1 MPVTPPRRVLAL
13 DAALSACSVAVLFE
27 GEVVAHRR
35 SDMARGQ
42 AAALLPMVR
51 EAMSEAGFSYESID
65 LVAVSIGPGHFTGL
79 RIGLAAAQGLA
90 VAWGLPLAGV
100 TTLEAVA
107 AAAAAEPYPLV
118 AALETKREDLY
129 VQTFLGGRG
138 QGDPMALAPES
149 AGRGPWPA
157 GPLALAGDGAPRLA
171 TLLERLGRQVNL
183 LGPLLPDAVE
193 VGRLAAGRYG
203 TVAALAARPLY
214 LRPPDVTF
222 PKAAVAKAGPR

>member
-1 MPVTPPRRVLAL
+1 VLAL

-27 GEVVAHRR
+27 DEVVAHCR

-51 EAMSEAGFSYESID
+51 EAMSAAGFSYESLD

-90 VAWGLPLAGV
+90 LAWELPLEGV

-129 VQTFLGGRG
+129 VQTFLGGSG
-138 QGDPMALAPES
+138 QGDPIALAPAD
-149 AGRGPWPA
+149 AGQGPWPD

-171 TLLERLGRQVNL
+171 LLLEPLGRRVNL
-183 LGPLLPDAVE
+183 IGPALPDAVE
-193 VGRLAAGRYG
+193 VGRLAARRHG
-203 TVAALAARPLY
+203 TVAARAPRPLY

-222 PKAAVAKAGPR
+222 PKASPH

>member
-1 MPVTPPRRVLAL
+1 MPVRRPRRVLAL

-27 GEVVAHRR
+27 GEIVAHRR

-51 EAMSEAGFSYESID
+51 EAMAEAQFSFESID

-90 VAWGLPLAGV
+90 LAWGVPLAGV

-107 AAAAAEPYPLV
+107 AAAASDPYPLV
-118 AALETKREDLY
+118 VALETKREDLY
-129 VQTFLGGRG
+129 VQTFLRG
-138 QGDPMALAPES
+138 LAQGEPVALAPEE
-149 AGRGPWPA
+149 AGRGPWPD

-171 TLLERLGRQVNL
+171 GLLAALGRRINL
-183 LGPLLPDAVE
+183 TGPALPDAVE
-193 VGRLAAGRYG
+193 IGRLAAARHGG
-203 TVAALAARPLY
+203 VGVLPARPLY

-222 PKAAVAKAGPR
+222 PKTASPGVVLR

>member
-1 MPVTPPRRVLAL
+1 MPVRRPQRVLAL

-27 GEVVAHRR
+27 GELVAHRR

-51 EAMSEAGFSYESID
+51 AAMSEAAFSYESID

-90 VAWGLPLAGV
+90 LAWGLPLEGV

-118 AALETKREDLY
+118 VALETKREDLY
-129 VQTFLGGRG
+129 VQTFVGGVARG
-138 QGDPMALAPES
+138 QPLALAPEE
-149 AGRGPWPA
+149 AGRGPWPD

-171 TLLERLGRQVNL
+171 DLLKGQGRRINL
-183 LGPLLPDAVE
+183 IGPALPDAVE
-193 VGRLAAGRYG
+193 VGRLAAGRHG
-203 TVAALAARPLY
+203 GSGVLPAFPLY

-222 PKAAVAKAGPR
+222 PKTAPPGAALR